1 MTDISLEN
9 FFHSTIFQ
17 TFCSEILFM
26 KLHATYLAFKIE
38 ACRLQKKGFILKN
51 ACYFFLHTNTI
62 RGLSPKFLRQ
72 KN

>member
-1 MTDISLEN
+1 MTGISLGI

-17 TFCSEILFM
+17 TFYSEILFM
-26 KLHATYLAFKIE
+26 KVHTTYLALKIE
-38 ACRLQKKGFILKN
+38 ACRLQKKGFIFKN
-51 ACYFFLHTNTI
+51 ACYFFLYTHTI